1 MMEFGSTYPQPFTP
15 QDREDQW
22 LRFLYIEL
30 SSSIKEES
38 QSFISILKSAEDL
51 SLHNSSRVNQAIFYL
66 LAFYAD
72 NFFYR
77 RAI

>member
-1 MMEFGSTYPQPFTP
+1 MMEFGTTYPQPFNP
-15 QDREDQW
+15 QEREEQW
-22 LRFLYIEL
+22 LHFLSIDL
-30 SSSIKEES
+30 TCSIKEEA

-66 LAFYAD
+66 LAFYAH

-77 RAI
+77 RAF